1 MNKDNVPEL
10 GESTPRRGNVIS
22 AALGRWF
29 LAALGWTFEGEIP
42 NVSRAVII
50 VAPHTSN
57 MDFFI
62 GVAAMFALG
71 IRVEYLGK
79 HTLFFWPLGVVMR
92 WLGGIPVDRRAAA
105 GVVDETVRLFASR
118 ERMILALAP
127 EGTRKSVGRWK
138 TGFYFVARE
147 ARVPIVP
154 VALDYRRRAVRLG
167 SGFDPTG
174 DLERDLQLLEA
185 FFIDV
190 EGRRDR
196 GRRAD
201 EHA

>member
-1 MNKDNVPEL
+1 MKKDNVPEL

-29 LAALGWTFEGEIP
+29 LAGLGWSFEGEIP
-42 NVSRAVII
+42 DVSRAVII

-92 WLGGIPVDRRAAA
+92 WLGGIPVDRRVAA

-174 DLERDLQLLEA
+174 DLEHDLQLLEA